1 LTGDAPGCG
10 EASDASIFK
19 NRVDFSL
26 ERASVGLGG
35 DLQLLED
42 GIV

>member
-1 LTGDAPGCG
+1 LTGDAPSFSK
-10 EASDASIFK
+10 APDASIFK

-26 ERASVGLGG
+26 ERASVRLGG
-35 DLQLLED
+35 DLQLLDD